1 MMMIVIFCSGL
12 KIAEPRTETKDR
24 PDCSKHFLAGGP
36 YILSA
41 GADSFCLQMYL
52 RKIACTENWLFGAVI
67 STGLVV
73 HQVCF
78 YWIEQ

>member
-1 MMMIVIFCSGL
+1 MMKSFHRKILFSCQKMMMIIIFCSGL

-52 RKIACTENWLFGAVI
+52 RKIACTEN
-67 STGLVV
+67 
-73 HQVCF
+73 
-78 YWIEQ
+78 